1 MTSLPQHPSEGSE
14 RLRPSVAVARAARTL
29 AAAGVE
35 ASRAEAELLAAHVL
49 GVPRGRLAL
58 ADGLTAGQLDRYDAL
73 VARRATR
80 EPLQHLTGS
89 AGFRHLE
96 LAVGPGVFVPRPETE
111 LLAGWGVDQAR
122 LRPGATIVDPPRPGV
137 GEIAGVG
144 DGPLVVD
151 LCSGSGAIA
160 LAVAQEAPGAR
171 VVAVERS
178 PAALAWLRRNAAD
191 RAAAGD
197 RPIEVVAADVTD
209 PELLAGLT
217 GRVDVLLCNPPYVPR
232 AVLVPPEVAA
242 HDPDEAVFGGADGL
256 DVIRPVLARAAEL
269 LRPGGVLGVEHD
281 DTHGVALPALL
292 AADGR
297 YEAVEEH
304 RDLAGRPRFATA
316 RRRRGS
322 VPGAPGHAEDTG
334 GARAWQTGFS

>member
-1 MTSLPQHPSEGSE
+1 MCARTHPLVLRPATLHDYVVTSLPQHPSEGTE
-14 RLRPSVAVARAARTL
+14 RERPSLAIARAARAL
-29 AAAGVE
+29 AEAGVE
-35 ASRAEAELLAAHVL
+35 APRAEAELLAAYVL

-58 ADGLTAGQLDRYDAL
+58 ADGFGADDLDRFEAL
-73 VARRATR
+73 VGRRVAR
-80 EPLQHLTGS
+80 EPLQHLTGV

-111 LLAGWGVDQAR
+111 LLAGWGIEQGRRHPA
-122 LRPGATIVDPPRPGV
+122 
-137 GEIAGVG
+137 
-144 DGPLVVD
+144 PLVVD

-160 LAVAQEAPGAR
+160 LSVGQELPDAR

-197 RPIEVVAADVTD
+197 PPIEVVAADVTD
-209 PELLAGLT
+209 PELLAELV

-232 AVLVPPEVAA
+232 SVAVPPEVAG

-256 DVIRPVLARAAEL
+256 AVIRPVIGRAAEL

-281 DTHGVALPALL
+281 DTHGAAVPDLL
-292 AADGR
+292 ARDGR
-297 YEAVEEH
+297 FTAVAEH
-304 RDLAGRPRFATA
+304 RDLVGRPRFATA
-316 RRRRGS
+316 SRRADGQ
-322 VPGAPGHAEDTG
+322 HAAG
-334 GARAWQTGFS
+334 GPAWQTGSS

>member
-1 MTSLPQHPSEGSE
+1 M
-14 RLRPSVAVARAARTL
+14 AVARAARVL
-29 AAAGVE
+29 AAAGIDAPRV
-35 ASRAEAELLAAHVL
+35 EAELLAVHVL

-58 ADGLTAGQLDRYDAL
+58 ADGLTPDQLDRYDAL
-73 VARRATR
+73 VARRADR

-89 AGFRHLE
+89 AAFRHLE

-122 LRPGATIVDPPRPGV
+122 
-137 GEIAGVG
+137 AG
-144 DGPLVVD
+144 GPLVVD

-160 LAVAQEAPGAR
+160 LAVAQEAPAAR

-197 RPIEVVAADVTD
+197 RPVEVVAADVTD
-209 PELLAGLT
+209 PGLLSDLE

-232 AVLVPPEVAA
+232 AVEVPPEVAA

-256 DVIRPVLARAAEL
+256 DVIRPVLARAARL

-281 DTHGVALPALL
+281 DTHGAAVPALL
-292 AADGR
+292 VADGR

-316 RRRRGS
+316 RRR
-322 VPGAPGHAEDTG
+322 
-334 GARAWQTGFS
+334 

>member
-14 RLRPSVAVARAARTL
+14 RLRPTVAVARAARVL
-29 AAAGVE
+29 AAAGIDAPRV
-35 ASRAEAELLAAHVL
+35 EAELLAVHVL

-58 ADGLTAGQLDRYDAL
+58 ADGLTPDQLDRYDAL
-73 VARRATR
+73 VARRADR

-89 AGFRHLE
+89 AAFRHLE

-122 LRPGATIVDPPRPGV
+122 
-137 GEIAGVG
+137 AG
-144 DGPLVVD
+144 GPVVVD

-160 LAVAQEAPGAR
+160 LAVAQEAPAAR

-197 RPIEVVAADVTD
+197 RPVEVVAADVTD
-209 PELLAGLT
+209 PGLLSDLE

-232 AVLVPPEVAA
+232 AVEVPPEVAA

-256 DVIRPVLARAAEL
+256 DVIRPVLARAARL

-281 DTHGVALPALL
+281 DTHGAAVPALL
-292 AADGR
+292 VADGR

-316 RRRRGS
+316 RRR
-322 VPGAPGHAEDTG
+322 
-334 GARAWQTGFS
+334 